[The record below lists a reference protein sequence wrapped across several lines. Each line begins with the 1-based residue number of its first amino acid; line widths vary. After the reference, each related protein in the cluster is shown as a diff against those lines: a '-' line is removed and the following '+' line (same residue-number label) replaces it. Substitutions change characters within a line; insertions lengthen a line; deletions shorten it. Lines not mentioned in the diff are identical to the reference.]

1 MVKEVKQAK
10 SNAVEFSKHL
20 AGTLVALSLL
30 SLGAYAVWD
39 GRYKTKL
46 AIGSVALLFAGAVN
60 VIVGCVILY
69 RVLMHKEG

>member
-1 MVKEVKQAK
+1 MVKEVKQAR

-20 AGTLVALSLL
+20 GGVVVALSLL
-30 SLGAYAVWD
+30 SLGAFAAYE

-46 AIGSVALLFAGAVN
+46 TICAAALLFAGAIN
-60 VIVGCVILY
+60 VIVGGVVLY